1 MAIILPQGALVTG
14 FFLVA
19 IPTVLIM
26 TVWTIVTVIRILFP
40 ERPLP
45 FDGSARRQRAALRGE
60 SVPVRLRDILEDQ
73 ERRRQAQTVRAP
85 RPDGAPPEPEPHPLF
100 DDLWLRRN

>member
-1 MAIILPQGALVTG
+1 MTAVVLPLGAIVTG
-14 FFLVA
+14 FVLVA
-19 IPTVLIM
+19 LPTALLMMVWTVVTVL
-26 TVWTIVTVIRILFP
+26 RILFP

-45 FDGSARRQRAALRGE
+45 FDAAARRQRATLRGE

-73 ERRRQAQTVRAP
+73 ARQRVP
-85 RPDGAPPEPEPHPLF
+85 APPAEGDGGLPERHPLA

>member
-1 MAIILPQGALVTG
+1 MAILLPLGALVTG

-19 IPTVLIM
+19 IPTVLLM
-26 TVWTIVTVIRILFP
+26 TVWTVVTIARILFP
-40 ERPLP
+40 EKPLP
-45 FDGSARRQRAALRGE
+45 FDASARRQRATLRGE

-73 ERRRQAQTVRAP
+73 ARQPARTP
-85 RPDGAPPEPEPHPLF
+85 RVEGDPALPETHPLF